1 MKEKPNNWIEYWDT
15 QTIFDESEW
24 MPEMRFFIKATESL
38 LNYGHQDKLLDIGC
52 GTGNL
57 AAFLKDRVKEIYG
70 VDTSERY
77 IESCR
82 KRFAMD
88 KNCHFSTL
96 DIKDYTNLSHLES
109 KKFTIVICLS
119 VIQYYQSIHDIEKLI
134 SEVQG
139 VVEPGA
145 KFLIAD
151 IFTKTSTSADIRALL
166 KAGFKERRLLKTLAF
181 LLRARFSE
189 YSKLRSSLGLL
200 ALSVEEM
207 LNLIDKF
214 NLNAK
219 VLTTRLTRMESRIH
233 LLIEF

>member
-1 MKEKPNNWIEYWDT
+1 MKEKSNNWIEYWET

-24 MPEMRFFIKATESL
+24 MQDMQFFIKTTEPL
-38 LNYGHQDKLLDIGC
+38 LNYGLRDKVLDIGC

-57 AAFLKDRVKEIYG
+57 AALLKDRVKEIYG
-70 VDTSERY
+70 VDTSERF

-82 KRFAMD
+82 KRFSMD
-88 KNCHFSTL
+88 KNCHFNTL
-96 DIKDYTNLSHLES
+96 DRKDYTNLSDIKGNE
-109 KKFTIVICLS
+109 FTIVICLS
-119 VIQYYQSIHDIEKLI
+119 VIQYYRNIHDIEKLI
-134 SEVQG
+134 SEVQR

-151 IFTKTSTSADIRALL
+151 IFTKTSTIADVRALL
-166 KAGFKERRLLKTLAF
+166 KAGFKEHRLLKNFTF

-207 LNLIDKF
+207 STLIDKL

-219 VLTTRLTRMESRIH
+219 VLTSRLTPMESRIH